1 MISSYF
7 VHVGPMGDVL
17 PCAWDSEPQL
27 PRGSRVICRTPR
39 GLEIGRIAGPILSGQ
54 NSTGPDC
61 APPNDAPPDYD
72 PSGQHNLR
80 IVRPFT
86 SEDALLDQRLERHKR
101 RAVQDCQAEIARR
114 ELSVVLLDV
123 EHLFDG
129 RTLIFHFLG
138 EVDEAL
144 QEVVDELANVYE
156 QRARLKQFAK
166 LLAEG
171 CGPTCGIGE
180 GGCGSSG
187 GCAVCVAKVALRS
200 AESRET

>member
-7 VHVGPMGDVL
+7 VDVVPMGDVL

-39 GLEIGRIAGPILSGQ
+39 GLEIGRIAGPILAGLDSIGR
-54 NSTGPDC
+54 NSPLSD
-61 APPNDAPPDYD
+61 
-72 PSGQHNLR
+72 QHSLR

-86 SEDALLDQRLERHKR
+86 SEDALLDQRLERHKQ

-144 QEVVDELANVYE
+144 QEVVDELADVYE

-166 LLAEG
+166 LMAEG
-171 CGPTCGIGE
+171 CGPACGTGE

-187 GCAVCVAKVALRS
+187 GCAVCVVRGACAQ
-200 AESRET
+200 